1 MTMTDQQDGD
11 ALYTTEHRASTEN
24 RLKRLQQQVRA
35 SLPSLLVQRFH
46 GSFTLHEESVP
57 PEAAYRIQVMIY
69 PQDPFVGEAEI
80 RHMSADD
87 LRPGL
92 MNDRFQI
99 EDDTGV
105 IAQPDENGNYL
116 FAPGSREFNQVN
128 AFYYATLTLR
138 MYERYARRPIPWSFN
153 APRLRVNPHTG
164 SDANAFYNEQERLLG
179 FHTFTP
185 TNGDAPLSTAESADI
200 VSHEA
205 GHAVLDGI
213 RDLFNESFGLGTTAF
228 HESFGDMTAVLIAL
242 HDDSLLRRMLTWTNN
257 DLRMTNFISS
267 IAEQLTDAL
276 ARERER
282 TLGHTIYLRNA
293 LNMLTALPFD
303 ALVPDPP
310 EPQFR
315 LGRQPHNYS
324 RLFTGA
330 FYDALVGVYDWLR
343 EDVEP
348 HIALSR
354 ARDVMG
360 RLLITAVECGPVGE
374 LTFHDMALAFLAAD
388 YLLFDGE
395 YGTTLAEVF
404 AQRGLGT
411 TTQFAD
417 FQASLQAL
425 PEIILPD
432 TINTSLAAA
441 LFLEQTLIPALKLP
455 TDVEFS
461 PLMTYRNA
469 DGYAFMTYYMRE
481 QITLDGPTY
490 GLYDGAK
497 LDLYGGLA
505 LAFAPDNRLRSA
517 IYRPV
522 LAEDIRQ
529 TRIMVQD
536 LIKETVVTGQQMDKI
551 SFPQALLLPDIDQ
564 PGDEKLV
571 KYPATVDVVKRLG
584 NFVDYVRHLAA
595 RK

>member
-1 MTMTDQQDGD
+1 M
-11 ALYTTEHRASTEN
+11 A
-24 RLKRLQQQVRA
+24 
-35 SLPSLLVQRFH
+35 QRFN
-46 GSFTLHEESVP
+46 GSFTLHQETIP
-57 PEAAYRIQVMIY
+57 PEAAYRIQVMVY
-69 PQDPFVGEAEI
+69 PQDPFVGQAEI
-80 RHMSADD
+80 RHMSAND
-87 LRPGL
+87 LRPNL
-92 MNDRFQI
+92 LNDRFQI
-99 EDDTGV
+99 EETIGA

-138 MYERYARRPIPWSFN
+138 MYERYARRAIPWSFTT
-153 APRLRVNPHTG
+153 PRLRINPQIG
-164 SDANAFYNEQERLLG
+164 SEANAFYNEQERLLG
-179 FHTFTP
+179 FHNFAP
-185 TNGDAPLSTAESADI
+185 TNGDPPLSTAESADI

-205 GHAVLDGI
+205 GHAVLDGL
-213 RDLFNESFGLGTTAF
+213 RDLLNESFGLGTTAF
-228 HESFGDMTAVLIAL
+228 HESFGDMTAVLVAL
-242 HDDSLLRRMLTWTNN
+242 HDDSLLRRMLAWTNN
-257 DLRMTNFISS
+257 DLRMTNFITS
-267 IAEQLTDAL
+267 IAEQLTDTL
-276 ARERER
+276 VRERAH

-303 ALVPDPP
+303 ALVAEPP

-343 EDVEP
+343 EDAEP
-348 HIALSR
+348 HIALAR
-354 ARDVMG
+354 ARDIMG

-388 YLLFDGE
+388 HLLYNGE

-411 TTQFAD
+411 TTQFSD
-417 FQASLQAL
+417 FQASLLAL
-425 PEIILPD
+425 PEVTLPESL
-432 TINTSLAAA
+432 NHGLAAA

-455 TDVEFS
+455 TDVEFV
-461 PLMTYRNA
+461 PMMTYRNA
-469 DGYAFMTYYMRE
+469 DGYAFMTYYTMQ
-481 QITLDGPTY
+481 QITLDGATY

-505 LAFAPDNRLRSA
+505 LAFSPDNRLKSA

-522 LAEDIRQ
+522 TTEDVRQ

-536 LIKETVVTGQQMDKI
+536 LIKEGVITGQQVDSI
-551 SFPQALLLPDIDQ
+551 PFPHAMLLPDVNQ

-571 KYPATVDVVKRLG
+571 RYPAMVDVVKRLG
-584 NFVDYVRHLAA
+584 DFVDYVRRLAE